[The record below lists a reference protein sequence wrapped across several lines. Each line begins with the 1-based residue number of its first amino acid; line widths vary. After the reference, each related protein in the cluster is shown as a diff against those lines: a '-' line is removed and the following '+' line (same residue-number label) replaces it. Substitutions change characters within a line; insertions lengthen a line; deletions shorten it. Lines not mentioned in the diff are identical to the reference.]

1 MHDDGPA
8 FATSRSKGIAAPIDS
23 DRQEETMMNARIFR
37 LAEIHRRIDAR
48 LRREQKRRIPDELR
62 MKRLKQRKLRIND
75 VLARLSPSRA

>member
-1 MHDDGPA
+1 
-8 FATSRSKGIAAPIDS
+8 
-23 DRQEETMMNARIFR
+23 MNACFSR

-62 MKRLKQRKLRIND
+62 MKRLKQRKLRIKD